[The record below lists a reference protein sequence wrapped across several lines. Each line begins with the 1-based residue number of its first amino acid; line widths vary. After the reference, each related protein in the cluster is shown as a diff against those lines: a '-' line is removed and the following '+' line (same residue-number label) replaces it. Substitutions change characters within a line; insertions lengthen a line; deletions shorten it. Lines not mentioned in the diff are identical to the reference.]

1 MTREINKR
9 IDKIIVSYNPPED
22 HNVLWLHPKTHILLM
37 WANEDWIPI
46 TSSTHGVEYD
56 QLQTNDKTMVGA
68 INELYNKF
76 GLQHNLSFDTNISSI
91 IEKGDIGYCKHIA
104 TVPSGSYITHAHYKL
119 LTHLLWEQWANV
131 AIVVIPTRVVKPTQL
146 DYLLQFTKIENI
158 YNINESFVVDE
169 PSDVY
174 IVTCTKEYLEHL
186 IQGGTPATDT
196 ENVYPFEISQIMLF
210 DTTVAFNS
218 LLQEIVYFHQQLNLI
233 KSQISVLETKLE

>member
-1 MTREINKR
+1 MTRETNKR
-9 IDKIIVSYNPPED
+9 IDKIIISFNPPED
-22 HNVLWLHPKTHILLM
+22 HNLLWLHPKTHILSM

-76 GLQHNLSFDTNISSI
+76 GLQHNLSFDTNIASI
-91 IEKGDIGYCKHIA
+91 IAKDTIGYCKHIA
-104 TVPSGSYITHAHYKL
+104 TVPSGSYITHAHYKP
-119 LTHLLWEQWANV
+119 LTSSYEWWSNV
-131 AIVVIPTRVVKPTQL
+131 SIVVIPKRAFKYAQL
-146 DYLLQFTKIENI
+146 DNLLQYTKIENI
-158 YNINESFVVDE
+158 YNINESFVADE

-174 IVTCTKEYLEHL
+174 IVTCTKDYLEYL
-186 IQGGTPATDT
+186 IQGGTPESDS
-196 ENVYPFEISQIMLF
+196 ENDYPFEISQIMLF

-233 KSQISVLETKLE
+233 KSKISMIETKLE

>member
-1 MTREINKR
+1 MTRETNKR
-9 IDKIIVSYNPPED
+9 IDKIIISFNPPED
-22 HNVLWLHPKTHILLM
+22 HNLLWLHPKTHILSM

-76 GLQHNLSFDTNISSI
+76 GLQHNLSFDTNVSSI
-91 IEKGDIGYCKHIA
+91 IKRDEIGYCKHIA
-104 TVPSGSYITHAHYKL
+104 TVPAGSYITHAHYKP
-119 LTHLLWEQWANV
+119 TTSSYEWWSNV
-131 AIVVIPTRVVKPTQL
+131 TIVVIPKSAFKYAYL
-146 DYLLQFTKIENI
+146 DNLLQYTKLENI

-174 IVTCTKEYLEHL
+174 IVTCTKDYLEYLM
-186 IQGGTPATDT
+186 QGGTPEIDS
-196 ENVYPFEISQIMLF
+196 ENDYPFEISQIMLF

-233 KSQISVLETKLE
+233 KSKISVIETKLE